1 LIQEKLNFK
10 IIDICL
16 DNTLNNNPTVFVV
29 IAVFNRIEN
38 TRQCLKYLH
47 GQTFSPIQVI
57 IIDDGSTDGT
67 SEMIKNEFPKVHII
81 YGDGKYWWAKSM
93 NLGIDAALKMSDNND
108 LILTLNDDTII
119 DDRYIDIIV
128 KESIKFPSTLIGSLN
143 LIEGDPLKIF
153 SAGGKYD
160 LLFSNHIPNIN
171 QNEIYDKELINDYYE
186 TDFLPGRGTLI
197 PIEVYKQ
204 IGVYDSEKFPQ
215 YIADEEFS
223 FRAKNAG
230 FECIVS
236 SKALIYVKKNTSGF
250 ENIGSKLGIKDFI
263 KSLNAI
269 NSTNN
274 IKNRINFAKKYAK
287 YSSLFIVINIGKMLL
302 YNFVSIIEHK
312 IQIKFSKK
320 I

>member
-1 LIQEKLNFK
+1 MNYIR
-10 IIDICL
+10 L

-29 IAVFNRIEN
+29 IAVFNRKET
-38 TRQCLKYLH
+38 TRQCLKYLKS
-47 GQTFSPIQVI
+47 QIFSPIQVI

-67 SEMIKNEFPKVHII
+67 SEMIKTEFPKVHVI
-81 YGDGKYWWAKSM
+81 YGDGQYWWAKSM
-93 NLGIDAALKMSDNND
+93 NIGIDAALKMSKNHD

-119 DDRYIDIIV
+119 DENYIDILV

-143 LIEGDPLKIF
+143 LIDGDPLKIF

-160 LLFSNHIPNIN
+160 LLFSNHIPNLDE
-171 QNEIYDKELINDYYE
+171 NEIYDKEILKEYFA

-197 PIEVYKQ
+197 PIEVFKQ
-204 IGVYDSEKFPQ
+204 IGLYDAEKFPQ

-230 FECIVS
+230 FDCIVS
-236 SKALIYVKKNTSGF
+236 SKALVYVKNNRAGF
-250 ENIGSKLGIKDFI
+250 ENTGSKLGIKDFI

-274 IKNRINFAKKYAK
+274 IKNRINFAKKHAK
-287 YSSLFIVINIGKMLL
+287 YSSLFIVINIGKMFLNNIAL
-302 YNFVSIIEHK
+302 ILGLKNPDKIKKYNLNI
-312 IQIKFSKK
+312 
-320 I
+320 